1 MKNTVNKYFEVKV
14 KMQKTQEDGTQKK
27 VSEQYVI
34 EAATFGEAERRIT
47 ECLKP
52 YIEGEFDVTDIKIA
66 GYCQIIST
74 NQDTDKFFKAKVSF
88 VTLDETTGKEKKT
101 SELYLV
107 QSDTLESAES
117 DVKSFMNDSNTAK
130 RRCQELRFSG
140 AIARPFLPCVAH
152 DVMRA
157 GRLPT

>member
-1 MKNTVNKYFEVKV
+1 MKSTINKYFEVKV

-27 VSEQYVI
+27 VTEQYVV

-66 GYCQIIST
+66 GYSQIVGGDE
-74 NQDTDKFFKAKVSF
+74 NADKFFKAKVTF
-88 VTLDETTGKEKKT
+88 VALDETTGKEKKT

-107 QSDTLESAES
+107 QSETLESAES
-117 DVKSFMNDSNTAK
+117 DVKTFLNDGNTTISSIS
-130 RRCQELRFSG
+130 ET
-140 AIARPFLPCVAH
+140 AIL
-152 DVMRA
+152 DVFT
-157 GRLPT
+157 LD

>member
-1 MKNTVNKYFEVKV
+1 MKSTINKYFEVKV

-27 VSEQYVI
+27 VTEQYVV

-66 GYCQIIST
+66 GYSQIVGGDE
-74 NQDTDKFFKAKVSF
+74 NADKYFKAKVTF
-88 VTLDETTGKEKKT
+88 VALDETTGKEKKT

-107 QSDTLESAES
+107 QSETLESAES
-117 DVKSFMNDSNTAK
+117 DVKNYLNDSNTTI
-130 RRCQELRFSG
+130 SS
-140 AIARPFLPCVAH
+140 IAETVIL
-152 DVMRA
+152 DVFT
-157 GRLPT
+157 LD

>member
-27 VSEQYVI
+27 VSEQYVV

-66 GYCQIIST
+66 GYVQIIN
-74 NQDTDKFFKAKVSF
+74 NQDADKFFKAKVSF

-117 DVKSFMNDSNTAK
+117 DVKSFLNDGNTTISSIP
-130 RRCQELRFSG
+130 ETVIL
-140 AIARPFLPCVAH
+140 
-152 DVMRA
+152 DVFQ
-157 GRLPT
+157 LD

>member
-27 VSEQYVI
+27 VSEQYVV

-66 GYCQIIST
+66 GYSQIVGGDE
-74 NQDTDKFFKAKVSF
+74 NADKFFKAKVTF
-88 VTLDETTGKEKKT
+88 VALDETTGKEKKT

-107 QSDTLESAES
+107 QSETLESAES
-117 DVKSFMNDSNTAK
+117 DVKTFLNDGNTTISSIS
-130 RRCQELRFSG
+130 ET
-140 AIARPFLPCVAH
+140 AIL
-152 DVMRA
+152 DVFT
-157 GRLPT
+157 LD

>member
-1 MKNTVNKYFEVKV
+1 MKSTINKYFEVKV

-27 VSEQYVI
+27 VTEQYVV

-66 GYCQIIST
+66 GYSQIVGGDE
-74 NQDTDKFFKAKVSF
+74 NADKYFKAKVTF
-88 VTLDETTGKEKKT
+88 VALDETTGKEKKT

-107 QSDTLESAES
+107 QSETLESAES
-117 DVKSFMNDSNTAK
+117 DVKNCLNDSNTIISSIA
-130 RRCQELRFSG
+130 ET
-140 AIARPFLPCVAH
+140 AIL
-152 DVMRA
+152 DVFTL
-157 GRLPT
+157 G

>member
-1 MKNTVNKYFEVKV
+1 MKSTIDKYFEVKV

-27 VSEQYVI
+27 VTEQYVV

-66 GYCQIIST
+66 GYSQIVGGDE
-74 NQDTDKFFKAKVSF
+74 NADKFFKAKVTF
-88 VTLDETTGKEKKT
+88 VALDETTGKEKKT

-107 QSDTLESAES
+107 QSETLESAES
-117 DVKSFMNDSNTAK
+117 DVKNYLNDCNTTI
-130 RRCQELRFSG
+130 SS
-140 AIARPFLPCVAH
+140 IAETVIL
-152 DVMRA
+152 DVFTL
-157 GRLPT
+157 G

>member
-1 MKNTVNKYFEVKV
+1 MKSTINKYFEVKV

-27 VSEQYVI
+27 VTEQYVV

-66 GYCQIIST
+66 GYSQIVGGDE
-74 NQDTDKFFKAKVSF
+74 NADKYFKAKVTF
-88 VTLDETTGKEKKT
+88 VALDETTGKEKKT

-107 QSDTLESAES
+107 QSETLESAES
-117 DVKSFMNDSNTAK
+117 DVKNYLNDGNTTI
-130 RRCQELRFSG
+130 SS
-140 AIARPFLPCVAH
+140 IAETVIL
-152 DVMRA
+152 DVFT
-157 GRLPT
+157 LN

>member
-1 MKNTVNKYFEVKV
+1 MFRLST
-14 KMQKTQEDGTQKK
+14 
-27 VSEQYVI
+27 
-34 EAATFGEAERRIT
+34 RRIT

-74 NQDTDKFFKAKVSF
+74 NQDADKFFKAKVSF

-117 DVKSFMNDSNTAK
+117 DVKSFLNDSNTAISSISETVILDVF
-130 RRCQELRFSG
+130 QLDG
-140 AIARPFLPCVAH
+140 NTAISSISETVIL
-152 DVMRA
+152 DVFQ
-157 GRLPT
+157 LD

>member
-27 VSEQYVI
+27 VSEQYVV

-66 GYCQIIST
+66 GYVQIV
-74 NQDTDKFFKAKVSF
+74 NGDENADKYFKAKVSF
-88 VTLDETTGKEKKT
+88 LTLDETTGKEKKT

-107 QSDTLESAES
+107 QSETLESAES
-117 DVKSFMNDSNTAK
+117 DVSHYLNDSNTTISSIS
-130 RRCQELRFSG
+130 ETVIL
-140 AIARPFLPCVAH
+140 
-152 DVMRA
+152 DVFT
-157 GRLPT
+157 LN

>member
-1 MKNTVNKYFEVKV
+1 MKSTINKYFEVKV

-27 VSEQYVI
+27 VIEQYVV

-66 GYCQIIST
+66 GYTQIVGGDE
-74 NQDTDKFFKAKVSF
+74 NADKYFKAKVTF
-88 VTLDETTGKEKKT
+88 VAFDETTGKEKKT

-107 QSDTLESAES
+107 QSETLESAES
-117 DVKSFMNDSNTAK
+117 DVKNYLNDNNTNI
-130 RRCQELRFSG
+130 SS
-140 AIARPFLPCVAH
+140 IAETVIL
-152 DVMRA
+152 DVFT
-157 GRLPT
+157 LN

>member
-1 MKNTVNKYFEVKV
+1 MKNTINKYFEVKV

-27 VSEQYVI
+27 VSEQYVV

-66 GYCQIIST
+66 GYSQIV
-74 NQDTDKFFKAKVSF
+74 NVDENADKYFKAKVTF
-88 VTLDETTGKEKKT
+88 VALDETTGKEKKT

-107 QSDTLESAES
+107 QSETLESAES
-117 DVKSFMNDSNTAK
+117 DVKTFLNDGNTTISSIS
-130 RRCQELRFSG
+130 ES
-140 AIARPFLPCVAH
+140 AIL
-152 DVMRA
+152 DVFT
-157 GRLPT
+157 LD